1 MVFLQFGRIQ
11 VGLTLIK
18 RDKFKSGRMSHS
30 LLFITIRNY
39 TVYMH
44 LRALI
49 FTCLC
54 VYCSSLFAEDS
65 QWRQCGRQPSKYKTT
80 NPSSPDLVT
89 DDSGRVHLFR
99 LDQDVHADRVQYFEK
114 GKKAVATGNVLLRD
128 PDLDITSERVDY
140 WTEDET
146 AKAENVR
153 YWYHPSHGSGTA
165 DKAERISQD
174 IIKLENTTYS
184 TCDFEDRDWELKA
197 SKATLDRQKG
207 VGTAKNVTAK
217 FKGVPFF
224 YTPYLSFPINDE
236 RKTGFLAP
244 VFGRSSNSGID
255 IETPFYWNIAPHRDA
270 LFTPRYLSKR
280 GVQLGGKG
288 RYLNDNNYGELD
300 VQYLDDRD
308 YDDDR
313 YLVSFEHEHFFNDN
327 IRADLLYNNASD
339 DNYFEDLGDSIG
351 VTSTQ
356 RLERRGDLRYTA
368 NHFGGSWA
376 GLVRLQQFQI
386 VDEDSLPINDPYKRL
401 PQIGLGNSFTN
412 LPAGLEFRTLNEWVA
427 FDHDDRIDGNRLH
440 LSTEIS
446 RPWIAPGYFFTPSMR
461 MMHTSYDLSSSDQD
475 NDPTRTLPSFS
486 VDSGLIFERDI
497 SNSNRRQTLEPR
509 LFYLYTPER
518 DQSDIPLFDTGEY
531 EFSFGQLFRNNTFT
545 GRDRVADAN
554 QLTAALTTRHINQ
567 HTGKE
572 LFRASLG
579 QIFYFEDREVTLN
592 NTEDDD
598 DDDSVSNFVG
608 ELQID
613 INDRWEAI
621 SAALWDPQEDEFNRT
636 NARLQY
642 RSANNFIYNIGHR
655 FRREDFSQS
664 DISFIYPISEQW
676 RAVGRWNYDLKDN
689 RDLDLL
695 GGLEYDTCCWKVSFA
710 ARRFT
715 NDSEGDYNNSI
726 EVQLT
731 LKGLTSLGSPLIE
744 QLQRNIRGY
753 EDRNTFKY

>member
-1 MVFLQFGRIQ
+1 M
-11 VGLTLIK
+11 
-18 RDKFKSGRMSHS
+18 
-30 LLFITIRNY
+30 
-39 TVYMH
+39 
-44 LRALI
+44 
-49 FTCLC
+49 
-54 VYCSSLFAEDS
+54 AEDS
-65 QWRQCGRQPSKYKTT
+65 QWRQCGRQPSKHKITS
-80 NPSSPDLVT
+80 PSSPDLVT
-89 DDSGRVHLFR
+89 DDSRRVHLFR
-99 LDQDVHADRVQYFEK
+99 IDQDVHADRVQYSEK

-165 DKAERISQD
+165 DKAERVSQD
-174 IIKLENTTYS
+174 VVKLENATYS
-184 TCDFEDRDWELKA
+184 SCDFEDRDWELKA
-197 SKATLDRQKG
+197 AKATLDREKS
-207 VGTAKNVTAK
+207 VGTARNVTAK

-224 YTPYLSFPINDE
+224 YTPWMSFPLNNE
-236 RKTGFLAP
+236 RKTGLLAP

-288 RYLNDNNYGELD
+288 RYLNDNNYGELNL
-300 VQYLDDRD
+300 QYLDDRNF
-308 YDDDR
+308 DDDR
-313 YLVSFEHEHFFNDN
+313 YLASFKHEHKNLFGEN
-327 IRADLLYNNASD
+327 IRAFLLYNKVSD
-339 DNYFEDLGDSIG
+339 DDYFEDLGDSIG

-356 RLERRGDLRYTA
+356 QLERRGDLSYSGS
-368 NHFGGSWA
+368 HLGGSWG

-386 VDEDSLPINDPYKRL
+386 VDSDRLSSSDPYKLL
-401 PQIGLGNSFTN
+401 PQIHLSNSFTN
-412 LPAGLEFRTLNEWVA
+412 LPAGFEFSSANHWTA
-427 FDHDDRIDGNRLH
+427 FEHDDRIEGDRLH

-446 RPWIAPGYFFTPSMR
+446 RPWTTPGFFITPSMR
-461 MMHTSYDLSSSDQD
+461 FMHTSYDLSSTD
-475 NDPTRTLPSFS
+475 NHNSPTRTLPSFS
-486 VDSGLIFERDI
+486 LDSGLIFERDI
-497 SNSNRRQTLEPR
+497 ANSHTRHTLEPR
-509 LFYLYTPER
+509 LYYLYTPER

-531 EFSFGQLFRNNTFT
+531 EFSFAQLFRSNRFT
-545 GRDRVADAN
+545 GSDRIADAN
-554 QLTAALTTRHINQ
+554 QLTAALTTRFINQ
-567 HTGKE
+567 HTGNE
-572 LFRASLG
+572 LLRASLG
-579 QIFYFEDREVTLN
+579 QIFYFRDRDVMLR

-598 DDDSVSNFVG
+598 DSYSNLAG
-608 ELQID
+608 ELQIS
-613 INDRWEAI
+613 ISDRWEAI

-636 NARLQY
+636 NVRLQY
-642 RSANNFIYNIGHR
+642 RSANNFIFNIGHR

-664 DISFIYPISEQW
+664 DISFIYPINEQW
-676 RAVGRWNYDLKDN
+676 RAVGRWNYDFKEN

-695 GGLEYDTCCWKVSFA
+695 GGLEYDTCCWKISFA

-731 LKGLTSLGSPLIE
+731 LKGLTSLGSPLTD